1 MAVDVSVGLQGE
13 ESRRVSRAIFRVS
26 HLGVVLHVARVKR
39 DGFQVELAVEV
50 DGAND
55 VPAGARLVGQ
65 PGRSAEF
72 SGGVPGKKQHA

>member
-1 MAVDVSVGLQGE
+1 M
-13 ESRRVSRAIFRVS
+13 
-26 HLGVVLHVARVKR
+26 KR

-72 SGGVPGKKQHA
+72 SWGVPGKKQHA